1 MWLNLPMN
9 DTHIGYITKWTE
21 KNIVKNKQA
30 TQPSQTIYSQKS
42 EIKNEKN

>member
-9 DTHIGYITKWTE
+9 DAHIGYITKWTE
-21 KNIVKNKQA
+21 KKHCEQ
-30 TQPSQTIYSQKS
+30 TSHPPSQTNYSQKS